1 MLEDREHLQA
11 ARDDPAATI
20 EMAIHGRG
28 GQGVK
33 TTGDLLVYSLFA
45 AGYRVNG
52 QPLYGGERMGAPVI
66 YFLRFNRSGETI
78 DDRSL
83 VRRPHIMLIFDPS
96 MLRSGTVSIAGLEAG
111 GLVLLN
117 SRKAAAEFAHL
128 GPYRIVT
135 LPASQIAKEC
145 GLVRGNVPILSPV
158 MAGAFAGTTGLISVA
173 TLEKTVAKVAGELAQ
188 DRVEGNFLG
197 LHRGFEAVE
206 PVAGAFRAGEGGS
219 ARGCEH

>member
-1 MLEDREHLQA
+1 MLEH
-11 ARDDPAATI
+11 RDYPEMSI
-20 EMAIHGRG
+20 EVAIHGRG

-78 DDRSL
+78 YDRSL
-83 VRRPHIMLIFDPS
+83 VRRPQIMLIFDTS
-96 MLRSGTVSIAGLEAG
+96 MLRSGTVSTAGLAAG
-111 GLVLLN
+111 GLLLLN

-135 LPASQIAKEC
+135 IPASQIAKEC
-145 GLVRGNVPILSPV
+145 GMVRGNVPILSPV
-158 MAGAFAGTTGLISVA
+158 MAGAFARITGLISME
-173 TLEKTVAKVAGELAQ
+173 TLEKTVAKVAGDLAA
-188 DRVEGNFLG
+188 DRVEGNFVG
-197 LHRGFEAVE
+197 LRRGFEAVE
-206 PVAGAFRAGEGGS
+206 PVAGAFSAGEGGS
-219 ARGCEH
+219 DHGRGN